1 METSATLHNL
11 RIKDNQ
17 LIRFYNINIKS
28 FILTVLFLCPIISYG
43 QKSAAANS
51 GGELTPSRGIYKTF
65 ASLNPKPQSAGQNI
79 DKLKFPFDQAWA
91 DKVLSIKP
99 VYLKNISAN
108 DFKLPEPPANSSD
121 QTRAEL
127 NYLLTLQHNRSLED
141 ITTSLYMSN
150 NPESPSDIGQAI
162 GYWIEPQKLPL
173 TDCLMENVEKDGDF
187 FLWSLKFKY
196 ARVRPYIIEPKIH
209 DLEESR
215 ASSYPSGHVTYAYIR
230 AFIYQ
235 ELAPEFTDF
244 FIANAYNMSR
254 ARQII
259 GVHYP
264 SDCEGSRIFAREFVN
279 KLLAN
284 EKFRQDLENVKKEW
298 ASKMKVSFNNT
309 VGALGK

>member
-1 METSATLHNL
+1 MKTPAILPNFFTRSIISGEVCK
-11 RIKDNQ
+11 RI
-17 LIRFYNINIKS
+17 S
-28 FILTVLFLCPIISYG
+28 TFIFALFISTPFISYG
-43 QKSAAANS
+43 QKSETGADR
-51 GGELTPSRGIYKTF
+51 ELTPVRGNYKVF
-65 ASLNPKPQSAGQNI
+65 ESLSPKPKSANLDI

-91 DKVLSIKP
+91 DKVLSTKP
-99 VYLKNISAN
+99 VYLTTVSVN
-108 DFKLPEPPANSSD
+108 DFKLPDPPANSSE

-127 NYLLTLQHNRSLED
+127 DYLLTLQHNRSLED
-141 ITTSLYMSN
+141 ITTSIYMSD
-150 NPESPSDIGQAI
+150 NPESPGDIGQQI
-162 GYWIEPQKLPL
+162 GYWTDPQKLPL
-173 TDCLMENVEKDGDF
+173 TDSLMDKVERDGDF

-244 FIANAYNMSR
+244 FIAKAYNMSR

-264 SDCEGSRIFAREFVN
+264 SDCEGSRIFARQFVN
-279 KLLAN
+279 MLFENA
-284 EKFRQDLENVKKEW
+284 KFRKDFENVKREW
-298 ASKMKVSFNNT
+298 ASKKNVILNNT
-309 VGALGK
+309 LGVAKM

>member
-1 METSATLHNL
+1 MKTAA
-11 RIKDNQ
+11 IQ
-17 LIRFYNINIKS
+17 LDFFTPANKPGKSYKINSI
-28 FILTVLFLCPIISYG
+28 IIALIMLCPFISFG
-43 QKSAAANS
+43 QKN
-51 GGELTPSRGIYKTF
+51 GIYPGKGVDPVRGNYKIF
-65 ASLNPKPQSAGQNI
+65 ESLSPKPKSANLDI

-99 VYLKNISAN
+99 VYLTTISVD
-108 DFKLPEPPANSSD
+108 DFKIPDPPANSSE

-127 NYLLTLQHNRSLED
+127 DYLLTLQYNRTLED
-141 ITTSLYMSN
+141 ITTSIYMSN
-150 NPESPSDIGQAI
+150 NPESPSDIGQDI
-162 GYWIEPQKLPL
+162 GYWIGPQKLPL
-173 TDCLMENVEKDGDF
+173 TDSLMDKVEKDGDF

-230 AFIYQ
+230 AYIYE

-244 FIANAYNMSR
+244 FIAKAYIMSQ

-264 SDCEGSRIFAREFVN
+264 SDCEGSRIFARQFVN
-279 KLLAN
+279 LLFEN
-284 EKFRQDLENVKKEW
+284 EKFRQDFENVKKEW
-298 ASKMKVSFNNT
+298 AAKKKESLNKILEAAKM
-309 VGALGK
+309 